1 MSTLYIVATPI
12 GNLSDTSGRAIEVLG
27 SVDGVLAEDTR
38 RTKILMDHF
47 ELRVPLTSLH
57 EHNEAS
63 RIAGIVDR
71 LNSGQ
76 RLALVS
82 DAGTPLVSDPG
93 ERLVRTVV
101 EAGHDVVP
109 VPGPSA
115 ILTALVAAGFP
126 TVPFTFYGFV
136 PRKKGPRVDLLE
148 RIVGAGETS
157 VVFESPERLG
167 ALLNDLGELAGE
179 ERPVVVAREMTKI
192 HEEFFRGTM
201 GDAARY
207 YAERRPRGEITVVV
221 SPNVEEENQQR
232 IDEAA
237 ARALAQALL
246 AEGLT
251 PSRAAREV
259 SSRLK
264 IAKNMAYEIVHSIPG
279 DDDPASEEE
288 SSLSGEE
295 SS

>member
-1 MSTLYIVATPI
+1 MSILYIVATPI

-38 RTKILMDHF
+38 RTRVLMDHF
-47 ELRVPLTSLH
+47 ELRAPLTSLH

-93 ERLVRTVV
+93 ERLVRAVV

-109 VPGPSA
+109 IPGPSA
-115 ILTALVAAGFP
+115 ILTALVGAGFP
-126 TVPFTFYGFV
+126 TVPFTFHGFL
-136 PRKKGPRVDLLE
+136 PRKKGPRRELLE

-157 VVFESPERLG
+157 VVFEAPERLG
-167 ALLNDLGELAGE
+167 ALLRDLGELADE
-179 ERPVVVAREMTKI
+179 HRQVVVAREMTKI

-201 GDAARY
+201 VDAARY
-207 YAERRPRGEITVVV
+207 YGERTPRGEITVVV
-221 SPNVEEENQQR
+221 SPKAEEEIEQR
-232 IDEAA
+232 VDAAA

-259 SSRLK
+259 STRLR
-264 IAKNMAYEIVHSIPG
+264 ISKNMAYEIVHSLP
-279 DDDPASEEE
+279 DDGNAVIEGE
-288 SSLSGEE
+288 SS
-295 SS
+295 

>member
-1 MSTLYIVATPI
+1 MSTLYVVATPI
-12 GNLSDTSGRAIEVLG
+12 GNLSDTSGRAIDILG

-47 ELRVPLTSLH
+47 ELRTPLTSLH

-63 RIAGIVDR
+63 RISGILAR
-71 LNSGQ
+71 LDSGQ

-109 VPGPSA
+109 IPGPSA
-115 ILTALVAAGFP
+115 ILSALVGAGFA
-126 TVPFTFYGFV
+126 TVPFTFHGFL
-136 PRKKGPRVDLLE
+136 PRKKGPRRALLE
-148 RIVGAGETS
+148 RIVEASETS
-157 VVFESPERLG
+157 VVFEAPDRLK
-167 ALLNDLGELAGE
+167 ALLLDLTELADD
-179 ERPVVVAREMTKI
+179 ERQVVVAREMTKI

-207 YAERRPRGEITVVV
+207 YGERRPRGEITVVV
-221 SPNVEEENQQR
+221 SPKAERVDGER
-232 IDEAA
+232 IDAA
-237 ARALAQALL
+237 AAKALAQALL

-259 SSRLK
+259 ASRLK
-264 IAKNMAYEIVHSIPG
+264 IAKNMAYDVVQALQGDEPG
-279 DDDPASEEE
+279 QEEE
-288 SSLSGEE
+288 SS
-295 SS
+295 